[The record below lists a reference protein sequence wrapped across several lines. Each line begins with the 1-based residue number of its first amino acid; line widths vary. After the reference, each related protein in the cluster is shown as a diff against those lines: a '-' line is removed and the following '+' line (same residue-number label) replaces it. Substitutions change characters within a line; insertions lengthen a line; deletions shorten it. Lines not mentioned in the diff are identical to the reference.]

1 MSSVTFS
8 DGTTIQVD
16 IVAQGHE
23 YISGADRNF
32 IEIKVDGNVVPY
44 DTIKAINDNPSILDT
59 IQYIYIT
66 EDETVVSSEYDGYV
80 LPVGITILSNESFYS
95 ILFKLA
101 QKSDEEL
108 ARDRLLKENEEIQL
122 ALIELA
128 TTQAELEE
136 KIASLTSE

>member
-44 DTIKAINDNPSILDT
+44 DTIKAINDNH
-59 IQYIYIT
+59 
-66 EDETVVSSEYDGYV
+66 
-80 LPVGITILSNESFYS
+80 F
-95 ILFKLA
+95 FKY
-101 QKSDEEL
+101 
-108 ARDRLLKENEEIQL
+108 
-122 ALIELA
+122 
-128 TTQAELEE
+128 
-136 KIASLTSE
+136 